1 MEARCGHLTT
11 VLTVTVLFRANPV
24 RSATG
29 EAPGATGW
37 GTALTETQQG
47 DTTAASLAATVL
59 DEEDA
64 REAAQKLS
72 REQVIFPDD
81 LLPGVGSDPVSFKEA
96 FKVGG
101 KLMFVVLL
109 LLYSF
114 DELEGAAINVLAPEI
129 RRTFHISSGTIV
141 FIASASSAFFVLGAV
156 PMGWLADR
164 VKRVPIVGWSSLA
177 FGFFVFCSGLAT
189 SAFMLFWTRFATGIA
204 KANSIPVH
212 QSLIADNYPI
222 GIRARMSAAI
232 NMGGHGVGLISPV
245 LCAAIATWA
254 GGVEGWRWAWF
265 LLGIPVIFVAIL
277 AFFMKEPPRGQ
288 FEKLDV
294 IGELIEDE
302 QPAPISMEAAFARI
316 KRIRTIRTVLVG
328 FCALGF
334 GLFSQPALESLY
346 LDENLHVKGVLERG
360 IILSLSGILA
370 LPILPLVG
378 RYFDRKYREDPARA
392 LALVGL
398 LIMPSA
404 LLTPLQFSVQSTTW
418 FWILKVPQAV
428 LTASAFA
435 MVGPVLQAVVPYR
448 LRGMGTAMST
458 LYIFFIG
465 GFMGGLVSGFLT
477 DAIGIRG
484 TVIFLGV
491 PTAIIG
497 GLLLMNG
504 ARFIR
509 NDLSLV
515 VEELLEEKD
524 EHEKRFVRKTAV
536 PLLQLANIDFSYGPV
551 QVLFGVNF
559 EVQKGETVALLGTN
573 GAGKS
578 TALRVI
584 SGLAVPERGVVRL
597 NGQNI
602 TYVSPEG
609 RAKYLSIMQLP
620 GGHGVFGNLTVEQN
634 LAVSARLNAD
644 SRAQVHQRVAAV
656 YDLFPELVSHRKQ
669 VAASMSGGQQQML
682 ALARVLIHEP
692 ELLMI
697 DELSLGLAPV
707 VVQRL
712 LEVVEQLKA
721 RGQTM
726 IIVEQSLNVAIALAD
741 RAIFLE
747 KGQVRFE
754 GSTDGLLERGDLAR
768 AVFFGTEGG

>member
-1 MEARCGHLTT
+1 VEDAREGDG
-11 VLTVTVLFRANPV
+11 
-24 RSATG
+24 SA
-29 EAPGATGW
+29 A
-37 GTALTETQQG
+37 AL
-47 DTTAASLAATVL
+47 ASAVL

-64 REAAQKLS
+64 RQLAQKRA
-72 REQVIFPDD
+72 REQVIFPDE
-81 LLPGVGSDPVSFKEA
+81 LLPGVNSEPVSFSDA
-96 FKVGG
+96 FRVGG
-101 KLMFVVLL
+101 KLMFIVLGLL
-109 LLYSF
+109 LAF
-114 DELEGAAINVLAPEI
+114 DELEGAAISVLAPEI
-129 RRTFHISSGTIV
+129 RRTFGISEGAIV
-141 FIASASSAFFVLGAV
+141 FIATASSAFFVLGAV

-164 VKRVPIVGWSSLA
+164 VKRVPIVGWASIA
-177 FGFFVFCSGLAT
+177 FGFFVFASGLAT

-222 GIRARMSAAI
+222 GIRARMSAVM
-232 NMGGHGVGLISPV
+232 NMGAHGFGLASPV

-265 LLGIPVIFVAIL
+265 LLGIPVILVAIL

-288 FEKLDV
+288 FEKQDV
-294 IGELIEDE
+294 LGEVIEDA

-316 KRIRTIRTVLVG
+316 KRIRTIRTVLVA

-346 LDENLHVKGVLERG
+346 LEDTLHVNDLLERG
-360 IILSLSGILA
+360 LILSLSGIAA
-370 LPILPLVG
+370 LPILPFVG
-378 RYFDRKYREDPARA
+378 RYFDRQYRLDPAKA
-392 LALVGL
+392 LAIVGA
-398 LIMPSA
+398 LILPSA
-404 LLTPLQFSVQSTTW
+404 LLVPLQFSVSSSTW
-418 FWILKVPQAV
+418 FWILKIPQSI

-465 GFMGGLVSGFLT
+465 GFMGGLVAAFFT
-477 DAIGIRG
+477 DAIGVRG
-484 TVIFLGV
+484 TVILLGV
-491 PTAIIG
+491 PSAIIG
-497 GLLLMNG
+497 GALLMNG

-509 NDLSLV
+509 NDLSLN
-515 VEELLEEKD
+515 VEELLEEQE
-524 EHEKRFVRKTAV
+524 EHRKRIVERADI

-551 QVLFGVNF
+551 QVLFGVDF
-559 EVQKGETVALLGTN
+559 EVRKGETLALLGTN

-578 TALRVI
+578 TVLRVI

-602 TYVSPEG
+602 TYVSPEQ
-609 RAKYLSIMQLP
+609 RAKYLRVMQLP

-634 LAVSARLNAD
+634 MNVSARLNA
-644 SRAQVHQRVAAV
+644 SGRGEVQRRVARV
-656 YDLFPELVSHRKQ
+656 FELFPELADHRKQ
-669 VAASMSGGQQQML
+669 LASSLSGGQQQMV

-697 DELSLGLAPV
+697 DELSLGLAPL

-712 LEVVEQLKA
+712 LELVEQLKQQ
-721 RGQTM
+721 GQTM
-726 IIVEQSLNVAIALAD
+726 VIVEQSLNVAIAVAD

-747 KGQVRFE
+747 KGEVKFE
-754 GSTDGLLERGDLAR
+754 GPTEGLLERGDLAR

>member
-1 MEARCGHLTT
+1 M
-11 VLTVTVLFRANPV
+11 
-24 RSATG
+24 
-29 EAPGATGW
+29 
-37 GTALTETQQG
+37 ALTDTQG
-47 DTTAASLAATVL
+47 GGGSAASLAATVL
-59 DEEDA
+59 DEEAA
-64 REAAQKLS
+64 REEAQKVS

-81 LLPGVGSDPVSFKEA
+81 LLPGVNSEPVSFSDA

-109 LLYSF
+109 LLLSF

-141 FIASASSAFFVLGAV
+141 FIATASSAFFVLGAV

-164 VKRVPIVGWSSLA
+164 VKRVPIVGWASLA
-177 FGFFVFCSGLAT
+177 FGGFVFASGLAI

-222 GIRARMSAAI
+222 GIRARMSAVM
-232 NMGGHGVGLISPV
+232 NMGAHGIGLASPV
-245 LCAAIATWA
+245 VCAAIATWA
-254 GGVEGWRWAWF
+254 GGTEGWRWAWF
-265 LLGIPVIFVAIL
+265 VLGIPVVIVAIL

-288 FEKLDV
+288 FEKQDV
-294 IGELIEDE
+294 LGEVIEDE

-346 LDENLHVKGVLERG
+346 LDNTLHVTNAIDRG
-360 IILSLSGILA
+360 LILSLSGILA
-370 LPILPLVG
+370 LPILPFIG
-378 RYFDRKYREDPARA
+378 RYFDKKYRLDPAKA
-392 LALVGL
+392 LALVGA
-398 LIMPSA
+398 LILPSA
-404 LLTPLQFSVQSTTW
+404 LLTPIQFSVQSTTW
-418 FWILKVPQAV
+418 FWILKIPQAV

-448 LRGMGTAMST
+448 LRGMGTALST

-477 DAIGIRG
+477 DAIGVRA

-491 PTAIIG
+491 PSAIIG

-524 EHEKRFVRKTAV
+524 EHEKRFVAKTPI

-551 QVLFGVNF
+551 QVLFGIDF

-602 TYVSPEG
+602 TYVSPEQ

-620 GGHGVFGNLTVEQN
+620 GGQGVFGNLTVDQN
-634 LAVSARLNAD
+634 LAVSARLNAE
-644 SRAQVHQRVAAV
+644 SRTDVQRRIANV
-656 YDLFPELVSHRKQ
+656 YDLFPELTGNKKQ
-669 VAASMSGGQQQML
+669 IASSMSGGQQQML
-682 ALARVLIHEP
+682 ALGRVLIHEP

-697 DELSLGLAPV
+697 DELSLGLAPL

-712 LEVVEQLKA
+712 IEVVEELKA
-721 RGQTM
+721 REQTM

-741 RAIFLE
+741 RAIFME

-754 GSTDGLLERGDLAR
+754 GTTDGLLERGDLAR